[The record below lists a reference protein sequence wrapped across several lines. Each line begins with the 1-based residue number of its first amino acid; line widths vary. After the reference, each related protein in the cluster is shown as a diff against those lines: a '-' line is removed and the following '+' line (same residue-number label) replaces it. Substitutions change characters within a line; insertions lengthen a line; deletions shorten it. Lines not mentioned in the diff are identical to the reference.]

1 MPREYA
7 PHHDGR
13 RSARGPVGCQIPKGT
28 FHILRRRWESLAAFV
43 AYREREF
50 RLRTAGQTR
59 SGWPTGSD
67 QPVHLL
73 RRPADDGAERLQRS
87 PTTAGKAPQQ
97 IASLP
102 FPNLPLFKLFGPES
116 GQQYYVPALP
126 SQLKPKIGQ
135 QGCRSTC
142 GRNKV

>member
-7 PHHDGR
+7 PHHEGR
-13 RSARGPVGCQIPKGT
+13 HSARGLVGCQIPKGT

-50 RLRTAGQTR
+50 GLRSAGQTI

-73 RRPADDGAERLQRS
+73 RRPPDDGAERLQRS

-116 GQQYYVPALP
+116 DQQYYGLALP
-126 SQLKPKIGQ
+126 SPPKSKIGSP
-135 QGCRSTC
+135 GCRRTSDRT
-142 GRNKV
+142 

>member
-13 RSARGPVGCQIPKGT
+13 HSARGPVGCQIPKDT
-28 FHILRRRWESLAAFV
+28 FHKLRRRWESLAAFV

-50 RLRTAGQTR
+50 GLRSAGQTI

-73 RRPADDGAERLQRS
+73 RRQPDDGAESLQRA
-87 PTTAGKAPQQ
+87 PTTAGKN
-97 IASLP
+97 SLQMP
-102 FPNLPLFKLFGPES
+102 SLHLLNL
-116 GQQYYVPALP
+116 
-126 SQLKPKIGQ
+126 
-135 QGCRSTC
+135 
-142 GRNKV
+142 